1 MHNTI
6 GDKCEKCDASF
17 IGDATKGT
25 LFDCLPENTEC
36 NQNIKFL
43 IYSIFIIFKLF
54 SEQRTNF

>member
-6 GDKCEKCDASF
+6 GDKCEKCEASF

-36 NQNIKFL
+36 NQTI
-43 IYSIFIIFKLF
+43 
-54 SEQRTNF
+54 